1 MSACE
6 VKLVVV
12 GSVLVVVLAFLYRR
26 HQGPADE
33 TLDPTATTGHMA
45 RVLRGLLAAEDA
57 VPLDR
62 DLRVA
67 IGFGSCVDVIAS
79 AADVLRTLNAS
90 VPEDPQHF
98 NTVHDQEE
106 FERIF
111 AYFFRHGAAAER
123 YTNNETFFKKLAAI
137 AKLYSETKVEVG
149 GNAPVMARSFLRLGV
164 RVLLGAQMTEEL
176 RHRTG
181 SEIEIT
187 GESVMH
193 DDIHLILE
201 YKKGEKWGKYASP
214 RANRFI
220 IHNDANNPLLSTLE
234 SFGDAV
240 SRFSPHVVVVGGLQM
255 MDNFPFLPGQRQ
267 SRLEKL
273 AAVLSSVPKETHIHF
288 EMASFVEQECL
299 KDIIDNVVFY
309 SNSLGMNEQE
319 LPNLLGMLTNNSI
332 TIVSDPNPRI
342 ASTLDQMRMLYQTLH
357 EIPETGGRRRLTRLH
372 VHTLAFQAIMT
383 QRGST
388 WKNSKSAAAKAALV
402 ANRHTCGS
410 KQIEIDNA
418 RLLMDESFS
427 TSIEH
432 GSERIEFRPE
442 QPVSCWQE
450 GEVDICLAPVLVCTQ
465 VVQTVGGGDNIST
478 AGLVLQV

>member
-1 MSACE
+1 M
-6 VKLVVV
+6 L
-12 GSVLVVVLAFLYRR
+12 
-26 HQGPADE
+26 Q
-33 TLDPTATTGHMA
+33 
-45 RVLRGLLAAEDA
+45 
-57 VPLDR
+57 
-62 DLRVA
+62 
-67 IGFGSCVDVIAS
+67 
-79 AADVLRTLNAS
+79 
-90 VPEDPQHF
+90 
-98 NTVHDQEE
+98 
-106 FERIF
+106 
-111 AYFFRHGAAAER
+111 
-123 YTNNETFFKKLAAI
+123 
-137 AKLYSETKVEVG
+137 
-149 GNAPVMARSFLRLGV
+149 VMLFC
-164 RVLLGAQMTEEL
+164 
-176 RHRTG
+176 
-181 SEIEIT
+181 I
-187 GESVMH
+187 
-193 DDIHLILE
+193 
-201 YKKGEKWGKYASP
+201 
-214 RANRFI
+214 
-220 IHNDANNPLLSTLE
+220 
-234 SFGDAV
+234 
-240 SRFSPHVVVVGGLQM
+240 
-255 MDNFPFLPGQRQ
+255 PGQRQ

-273 AAVLSSVPKETHIHF
+273 AAVLSSVPKETHVHF

-357 EIPETGGRRRLTRLH
+357 GISETGGRRRLTRLH